1 MKDAEV
7 EESAEG
13 TEVGLEVKKRKTRKS
28 QKQLVAPEEKEVG
41 QPLTTRFRKKTKVGS
56 FFFQARVTSSVYG
69 PLGSSDFVSQS
80 PLGPSGRT
88 RSKQKTI
95 KESVEREREG
105 QDLFPSSLFYVCHC
119 CCNPFSLLADEW
131 LFSLQ
136 SKRKS
141 DSKKGRSQSFG
152 DDMVFPFLIHAS
164 FYLLLFLSLV
174 LCFCG
179 ILLPTLIICFSFFFF
194 FFFSLRWKCLLP

>member
-1 MKDAEV
+1 M
-7 EESAEG
+7 
-13 TEVGLEVKKRKTRKS
+13 
-28 QKQLVAPEEKEVG
+28 APEEKEVG
-41 QPLTTRFRKKTKVGS
+41 QPLTTRSRKKTKVES
-56 FFFQARVTSSVYG
+56 SFFQAPVTSSAHG

-80 PLGPSGRT
+80 PLGPFRCT

-95 KESVEREREG
+95 KESIEREREG

-141 DSKKGRSQSFG
+141 NSKKGRSQSSN
-152 DDMVFPFLIHAS
+152 DDVVWPFLIHAS
-164 FYLLLFLSLV
+164 F
-174 LCFCG
+174 
-179 ILLPTLIICFSFFFF
+179 
-194 FFFSLRWKCLLP
+194 CLL